1 MKIGIITQPL
11 SRNYGGIL
19 QNYALQQTLIKLGHT
34 PYTFDLE
41 CPFSWKFWA
50 ISIVKNI
57 IKCIIGR
64 PFNFPQTIYRVRTQ
78 ERILR
83 TFVDKNISITKPRTQ
98 SLNVSPILEN
108 NIDALIVGS
117 DQVWRPQYNYN
128 IADMYLDF
136 AKEQNVKRIA
146 YAASFG
152 TDEWEYTEE
161 ETLVCR
167 SLAKK
172 FDAISVREKSGI
184 YLCKKNLGVSAVH
197 LIDPTMLLTADDYKK
212 LLAHIPESKSEYLFA
227 YILDQTE
234 EKIEYVMRYAENL
247 GLEFIIKGADTKLSD
262 DDSIENWLANFRDA
276 KYVIT
281 DSFHGSVFSI
291 IFNKPF
297 TALGNKTRGLSRFNT
312 LLEMLSLEDRLID
325 ATENIACSIALSKW
339 SEVNTKINEYRKR
352 SLDFLSTNL

>member
-83 TFVDKNISITKPRTQ
+83 TFVDKNISITKPRTR
-98 SLNVSPILEN
+98 SLNVSQILEN

-117 DQVWRPQYNYN
+117 DQVWRPKYNYN

-152 TDEWEYTEE
+152 TNEWEYTEE
-161 ETLVCR
+161 QTTICKTLFR
-167 SLAKK
+167 H
-172 FDAISVREKSGI
+172 FDAISVREKSGVD
-184 YLCKKNLGVSAVH
+184 LCKKYLGVDATH
-197 LIDPTMLLTADDYKK
+197 LLDPTLLLTKEEYKQ
-212 LLAHIPESKSEYLFA
+212 LLTHIPESKTQNLFA
-227 YILDQTE
+227 YILDPSD
-234 EKIEYVMRYAENL
+234 EKIRYVKRYAENL
-247 GLEFIIKGADTKLSD
+247 GLEIVIKGADAKLSEE
-262 DDSIENWLANFRDA
+262 DSVENWLAAFRDA
-276 KYVIT
+276 QYVIT

-297 TALGNKTRGLSRFNT
+297 IALGNRVRGTTRFDSLFEVFCLENHLIELSEN
-312 LLEMLSLEDRLID
+312 ELIID
-325 ATENIACSIALSKW
+325 HTVDWI
-339 SEVNTKINEYRKR
+339 EVNAKIDTYRKK